1 MKNKLTDRQ
10 AEILNFIQG
19 YIEQNGYAPT
29 LREIGKNFAIASTF
43 GVKRH
48 LDALSKKG
56 YLNIGSNISRALSL
70 TNCKEQEDFPA
81 KSSITSVKTGNSLS
95 EELYN
100 SFSQIPIVG
109 RVAAGMPILAIE
121 NIDGNVVIDP
131 AISKNNPGCFAL
143 KVKGDSM
150 INAGIF
156 EGDLIIISPQP
167 YATNGEIVV
176 ALLGDEA
183 TVKRFEKRDDDI
195 YLIPENSSYPPI
207 PVHHREDFSIVGK
220 VVGVIRWYN

>member
-10 AEILNFIQG
+10 EEILSFIEN
-19 YIEQNGYAPT
+19 YIRQNGYAPT
-29 LREIGKNFAIASTF
+29 LREIGKNFSIASTF

-56 YLNIGSNISRALSL
+56 YLTIGSNISRALSL
-70 TNCKEQEDFPA
+70 TNA
-81 KSSITSVKTGNSLS
+81 KVPDDSLEKNSSFA
-95 EELYN
+95 EEVFEG
-100 SFSQIPIVG
+100 FSQVPVIG
-109 RVAAGMPILAIE
+109 RVAAGMPILAVE
-121 NIDGNVVIDP
+121 NIDGSVVID
-131 AISKNNPGCFAL
+131 SSVVKNSAGCFAL

-156 EGDLIIISPQP
+156 EGDLIIISPRHD
-167 YATNGEIVV
+167 ALNGEIVV

-183 TVKRFEKRDDDI
+183 TVKRFEKRGDEV
-195 YLIPENSSYPPI
+195 YLVPENSSYPPI